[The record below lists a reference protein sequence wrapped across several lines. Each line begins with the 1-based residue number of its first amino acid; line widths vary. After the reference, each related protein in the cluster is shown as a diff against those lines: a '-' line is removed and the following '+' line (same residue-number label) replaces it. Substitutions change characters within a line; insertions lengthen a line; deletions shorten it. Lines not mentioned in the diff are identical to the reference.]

1 MAPNL
6 GFVEPTIALHYV
18 FESPKDKIVYDV
30 SHQSYTHKILTGR
43 AEAFLNPEKYHS
55 VTGYTEPCES
65 EHDHFMIGHTSTSVS
80 LALGLATAR
89 DVKFD
94 TDYSKLN
101 TYKVDKRGNKV
112 ALVGLGNYYALAE
125 SAAAELAKQGIDA
138 TIINPRYAT
147 GIDEE
152 FYDKVPYG
160 ELMERNRLTPT
171 QVAED
176 VMAALK

>member
-101 TYKVDKRGNKV
+101 TYKVDKK
-112 ALVGLGNYYALAE
+112 
-125 SAAAELAKQGIDA
+125 
-138 TIINPRYAT
+138 
-147 GIDEE
+147 E

-160 ELMERNRLTPT
+160 ELMERNCLTPR
-171 QVAED
+171 QIVED